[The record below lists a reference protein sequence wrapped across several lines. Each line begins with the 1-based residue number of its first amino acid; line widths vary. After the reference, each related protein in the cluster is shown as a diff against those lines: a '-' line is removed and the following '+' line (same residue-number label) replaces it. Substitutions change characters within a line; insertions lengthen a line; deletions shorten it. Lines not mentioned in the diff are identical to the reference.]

1 MLGLQH
7 NWTHTVDIHHVQV
20 AICTL
25 TSRQIVKTHA
35 ICVYEQRDNVIESG
49 MKCAP
54 ISSDVLRWLRTAS
67 NARAFAEFA
76 LPVAEPNRDGLHQR
90 LYATSLALNDRC
102 VRTLRAPESTH
113 KFLTCDR
120 CVGVDLFQLPTC
132 LWSGSSFRLA
142 VRHTWC
148 WAFQHSERKIQN
160 WTTNYH
166 YYTVLLR
173 LLQ

>member
-1 MLGLQH
+1 MLKLQH
-7 NWTHTVDIHHVQV
+7 NWAHTIDIHHVQV

-35 ICVYEQRDNVIESG
+35 TCVYEQSDNVTESE
-49 MKCAP
+49 MECAP
-54 ISSDVLRWLRTAS
+54 LSSEMLRWLRTAS
-67 NARAFAEFA
+67 NARALAEFA

-90 LYATSLALNDRC
+90 LYATSLALNDHG
-102 VRTLRAPESTH
+102 VRTLRAPESTD
-113 KFLTCDR
+113 KFTTCDR

-132 LWSGSSFRLA
+132 LWSGSNSRWA
-142 VRHTWC
+142 VRHGRC
-148 WAFQHSERKIQN
+148 WAFQHSERKTQN
-160 WTTNYH
+160 WATNYH